1 MKIPIKDG
9 KAAKVGEIELPAQFT
24 EPVREDLIAK
34 VFKALATNGRMAYG
48 ADVRAGMKYA
58 ATLSRRR
65 RKYRGSYGLGISRV
79 PRKIL
84 SRRGT
89 RFNWVGAEAPGTV
102 GGRRAHA
109 PTSDKIW
116 EAKINKKENR
126 KAIRSALSATMNA
139 EIVSSRG
146 HVLAPDYPFA
156 LSKEFQSVKKT
167 KDLRVCLESLGLTE
181 ELTRSAVKKV
191 RAGRGKARGRRY
203 KKRKGVLFVV
213 SEPCDLSKSARN
225 LAGIDIAIA
234 DQLNVKDL
242 APGNHAGRLTLFTEQ
257 AVEKI
262 KSKGLFA

>member
-89 RFNWVGAEAPGTV
+89 RFNWVGAELLVRSVDDGLMPLLPTKF
-102 GGRRAHA
+102 GRQRS
-109 PTSDKIW
+109 T
-116 EAKINKKENR
+116 R
-126 KAIRSALSATMNA
+126 KR
-139 EIVSSRG
+139 IV
-146 HVLAPDYPFA
+146 
-156 LSKEFQSVKKT
+156 KQ
-167 KDLRVCLESLGLTE
+167 
-181 ELTRSAVKKV
+181 
-191 RAGRGKARGRRY
+191 
-203 KKRKGVLFVV
+203 
-213 SEPCDLSKSARN
+213 
-225 LAGIDIAIA
+225 
-234 DQLNVKDL
+234 
-242 APGNHAGRLTLFTEQ
+242 
-257 AVEKI
+257 
-262 KSKGLFA
+262 